1 MRDIMSSQRQS
12 GKISL
17 LGLAGFAIFAMIVA
31 SLFLAKEDPQAVGAQ
46 FMDALARH
54 DVDKLTELS
63 YTGKTDP
70 AEIAAEKKKLHDQ
83 WDFCVN
89 VAGQHFPFV
98 WKVSASNSATDNR
111 ATVTVM
117 ITKGGASSYEEKYE
131 LPLEKEGG
139 KWVVDAMA
147 ISRTMFPALPSS

>member
-1 MRDIMSSQRQS
+1 MSSPRQS

-17 LGLAGFAIFAMIVA
+17 LSVAVAAIFVMIIA

-63 YTGKTDP
+63 FTGKTDP
-70 AEIAAEKKKLHDQ
+70 QEVAAEKKKLHDQ

-89 VAGQHFPFV
+89 VAGQHFGFL
-98 WKVSASNSATDNR
+98 WKVSAATLATDNHGS
-111 ATVTVM
+111 VTVM
-117 ITKGGASSYEEKYE
+117 LTKAGPSSYEEKYE

-139 KWVVDAMA
+139 RWVIDAGA
-147 ISRTMFPALPSS
+147 ISRNMFTGLPSG

>member
-1 MRDIMSSQRQS
+1 MSSKRQS

-17 LGLAGFAIFAMIVA
+17 LGLAVLAIIGMIVA

-54 DVDKLTELS
+54 DVDKLTALS

-70 AEIAAEKKKLHDQ
+70 AAVEEEKKRLHAQ

-89 VAGQHFPFV
+89 VAGKHFPFL
-98 WKVSASNSATDNR
+98 WKVSSATT
-111 ATVTVM
+111 ATDTHGSVTVQ
-117 ITKGGASSYEEKYE
+117 ITKGGPSGYEEKYE
-131 LPLEKEGG
+131 LPLEKEGD
-139 KWVVDAMA
+139 KWVVDVGA
-147 ISRTMFPALPSS
+147 ISRTMFPALPGS